1 MWKKT
6 KKSQSPLAERAA
18 QEEKE
23 IIVAE
28 VEHFEKCCD
37 PTSECPNPSEWCCEQ
52 CPTDDYERKKA
63 IRAKYKELDDA
74 FDNLLKPKLEPKKCF
89 SIAGCPICT
98 KTIILIIAIIATLYI
113 ITR

>member
-6 KKSQSPLAERAA
+6 KKSQWLLAERAT
-18 QEEKE
+18 QVEKE

-28 VEHFEKCCD
+28 VEHFDKCCE
-37 PTSECPNPSEWCCEQ
+37 PTKECPTPYEWCCKQ
-52 CPTDDYERKKA
+52 CPTADCEKEKA
-63 IRAKYKELDDA
+63 IREKYKELDDA
-74 FDNLLKPKLEPKKCF
+74 FDNLLKPKSCF
-89 SIAGCPICT
+89 DIAGCPICT